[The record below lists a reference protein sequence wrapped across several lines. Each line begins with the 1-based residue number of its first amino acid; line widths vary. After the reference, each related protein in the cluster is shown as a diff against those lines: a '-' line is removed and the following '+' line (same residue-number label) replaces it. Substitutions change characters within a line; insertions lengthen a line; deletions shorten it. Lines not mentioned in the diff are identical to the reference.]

1 MGNFIKAVTKDGLV
15 RAYAIDSKEI
25 VSKAVAYHNT
35 TPVCTAALGRAIT
48 AASLMGSMLKS
59 ENETLT
65 LQFKGDGPAGMIIA
79 VSDYQGNVR
88 GYVENPNVELPLNNI
103 GKLDVGGAVGKNGY
117 LGVVK
122 DLGLKEPYVSQIPLV
137 SGEIAEDISSYY
149 VMSEQTPTVCALG
162 VLVDK
167 DWSVKSAGGYLVQL
181 LPGATEEIIEIIEA
195 QLNGIWPVT
204 KMLDEGFTLA
214 EIIREVLG
222 PLEFDVLEESDKEY
236 KCTCSFERMDKAIR
250 SLGKEQLTS
259 LMNEGKDTEICCQ
272 FCDNKYIFTPKDL
285 EKILSEI
292 F

>member
-35 TPVCTAALGRAIT
+35 TPVCTAALGRVIT
-48 AASLMGSMLKS
+48 ATSLMGSMLKS

-88 GYVENPNVELPLNNI
+88 GYVENPNVNLPLNNI

-204 KMLDEGFTLA
+204 KMLDEGFTLT

-222 PLEFDVLEESDKEY
+222 PLEFDVLEESHKEY

-285 EKILSEI
+285 EKILSEN